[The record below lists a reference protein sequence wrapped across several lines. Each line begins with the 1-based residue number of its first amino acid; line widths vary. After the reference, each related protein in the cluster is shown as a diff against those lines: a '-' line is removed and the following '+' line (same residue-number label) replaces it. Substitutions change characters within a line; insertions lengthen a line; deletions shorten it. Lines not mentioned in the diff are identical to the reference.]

1 MKSCDWFC
9 GIVGLPQAQK
19 KILFFF
25 QPQLSY
31 VCRFFLKEKLITVD
45 GAYENS
51 SFISD
56 IKYKIR
62 TIKKSVFND
71 PNNEFLGFKLLNCT
85 KNQKIK

>member
-1 MKSCDWFC
+1 MQIF
-9 GIVGLPQAQK
+9 K
-19 KILFFF
+19 K
-25 QPQLSY
+25 
-31 VCRFFLKEKLITVD
+31 KKKLITVD

-62 TIKKSVFND
+62 IMKTSVFND